1 MEHAVR
7 FREIFDWIGMQ
18 STLVVSLMGLATAV
32 LVAWVTS
39 GLDRNRALSA
49 KKAEIF
55 DSACTQV
62 ICLAFAYQVV
72 RSIVDGIVQ
81 ENDDSI
87 MDAKVYELLV
97 WWMEGAR
104 IKTGDRALSR
114 AAFYIEGFPK
124 QSTVHDTMESEAR
137 FMRSL
142 TEWQSL
148 LQREGTEE
156 DQRRRKSWFRSE
168 VARFLPAVNKEIEYL
183 TEVEEYL
190 RRVMQSDRDMRHLFA
205 TCRRKSRR

>member
-1 MEHAVR
+1 M
-7 FREIFDWIGMQ
+7 
-18 STLVVSLMGLATAV
+18 
-32 LVAWVTS
+32 
-39 GLDRNRALSA
+39 
-49 KKAEIF
+49 
-55 DSACTQV
+55 
-62 ICLAFAYQVV
+62 
-72 RSIVDGIVQ
+72 Q

-97 WWMEGAR
+97 WWMEVVR

-124 QSTVHDTMESEAR
+124 QSTVHDTVESEAR

-168 VARFLPAVNKEIEYL
+168 VAWVLPAVNKEIEYL

-190 RRVMQSDRDMRHLFA
+190 RRIMQSDRDMRRLFA